1 MLCCA
6 CSRFNL
12 RACHHGC
19 HTRGSVV
26 VFFCGAALLAEAER
40 LGQERVEVQRQ
51 AEKDCG
57 GMASRLRMLEQ
68 ALEEQHSRAHQLE
81 EQHRLQTED
90 LQQHIHALE
99 KQLKHHRQFID
110 VSAFRRP
117 LALLFTINRLNT
129 SFIFKFM
136 GLVSREHGNS

>member
-1 MLCCA
+1 MVLLF
-6 CSRFNL
+6 R
-12 RACHHGC
+12 
-19 HTRGSVV
+19 
-26 VFFCGAALLAEAER
+26 GAALLEEAER

-68 ALEEQHSRAHQLE
+68 ALEEQDSHAHQLE

-110 VSAFRRP
+110 ASH
-117 LALLFTINRLNT
+117 LQSSFTVYITSLNT
-129 SFIFKFM
+129 
-136 GLVSREHGNS
+136 

>member
-1 MLCCA
+1 MMHKRCA
-6 CSRFNL
+6 CFHL
-12 RACHHGC
+12 RACRRHHC
-19 HTRGSVV
+19 YTCQSLVLL
-26 VFFCGAALLAEAER
+26 FCGAALLEEAER

-68 ALEEQHSRAHQLE
+68 ALEEQDSHAHQLE
-81 EQHRLQTED
+81 EQLRLQTED

-110 VSAFRRP
+110 VNHLQSS
-117 LALLFTINRLNT
+117 FTVYIA
-129 SFIFKFM
+129 
-136 GLVSREHGNS
+136 